1 MSKVIDSWEN
11 LQQQIK
17 SILEQINAN
26 SNLTLAAAANPL
38 YALEEIGYKINP
50 TARPEIEA
58 RLRFEPRTAVQL
70 RQLQAAIF
78 EQVGHPFDLNDPA
91 QLQRVLFDEL
101 KISVPGHNSYNQ
113 EQNDSRLDTSPLV
126 PQLSWI
132 PKVEDPLEV
141 LCGAHPVIEPL
152 LEYRR
157 LESSVPRLAPLSLY
171 QEVRQGKRRLF
182 LESIRGRLKTQPVSE
197 G

>member
-1 MSKVIDSWEN
+1 MPKIIDSWED
-11 LQQQIK
+11 LQQQIR

-50 TARPEIEA
+50 TARPEIET
-58 RLRFEPRTAVQL
+58 RLRFDPRTAVQL
-70 RQLQAAIF
+70 RQLQTAIF
-78 EQVGHPFDLNDPA
+78 EQVGHPFDLNVPA

-101 KISVPGHNSYNQ
+101 KISVPGHNSYK
-113 EQNDSRLDTSPLV
+113 NDSKLDTSPLV

-141 LCGAHPVIEPL
+141 LRGAHPVIEPL